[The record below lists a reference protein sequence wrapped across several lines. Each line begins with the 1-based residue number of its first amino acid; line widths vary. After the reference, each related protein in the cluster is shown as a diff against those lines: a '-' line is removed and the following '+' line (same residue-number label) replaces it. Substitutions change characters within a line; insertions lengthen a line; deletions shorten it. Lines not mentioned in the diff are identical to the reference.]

1 MAPSTLRQRR
11 GAVTLAFFAY
21 AALPGVWAA
30 RIPSVQDARHLSV
43 GVLGLCLLTPAVGAV
58 VALPISGGLVR
69 KWGGRRVLVTA
80 SCVMTAALPLLAVA
94 PGVAGFVVALV
105 IFGAAGAA
113 IDVALNVEAVDVE
126 AGYGRSLLAGM
137 HASWSLG
144 ALAGTGVG
152 SLTAALGASAVAGF
166 AVSAVAVLVVLLL
179 CARRLRG
186 RPSVGRE
193 TVAAPAFAWPD
204 AQTVRLGLLVFCS
217 LFVESAAA
225 DWSAVFLHR
234 SVGTSVAAA
243 ASGFGAFS
251 AAMVIGR
258 LTGDRVVDR
267 IGATRAVRW
276 AALAGAVILLAAV
289 SIRSYA
295 LCLVGFFAAGAGTAL
310 LFPMAMVAAGRGHG
324 DPARRIAGAATI
336 GYVGWVLAPGVIGGV
351 AALLSLPIALA
362 TASVV
367 LLVAAGMAGELTRQP
382 APF

>member
-43 GVLGLCLLTPAVGAV
+43 GVLGLCLLTPAIGAV

-69 KWGGRRVLVTA
+69 KWGGRRVLVAA
-80 SCVMTAALPLLAVA
+80 SCVMTTALPLLAVA
-94 PGVAGFVVALV
+94 PGVAGFVSALV

-113 IDVALNVEAVDVE
+113 IDVALNVEGVDVE

-166 AVSAVAVLVVLLL
+166 AVSAVAVLVVLLV

-186 RPSVGRE
+186 LSPAGRE

-243 ASGFGAFS
+243 ASGFAAFS
-251 AAMVIGR
+251 AAMVTGR

-276 AALAGAVILLAAV
+276 AALAGAVILLVAV
-289 SIRSYA
+289 LIRSYA

-310 LFPMAMVAAGRGHG
+310 LFPMAMVAAGRGRG